1 MKEMKEM
8 KEMAFRKIKR
18 SGRHRTFAWQLL
30 CRPAFLHFAFT
41 FLSLLSFP
49 SFLICSAQDAEKNR
63 RYDAFFLEAICQQE
77 KGNHDAAFDLFSH
90 CVEIDSTRSEAFYY
104 LARYYDFLKNKDK
117 ALAYSE
123 KAAQLEPENETY
135 LETLA
140 NTYISRRKY
149 DQAIVVMERI
159 YNQNRDREDVLSM
172 LVQLYEQQKDYEGAI
187 RTLSRLEML
196 EGKSERLS
204 MAKSELYTQKG
215 DKKAAIAEMKQLA
228 DQYPNDLNYRCLY
241 GTTLYLNGQQKKAL
255 AIYNDVLKKD
265 PDSRSAQMAMLSHY
279 NEINDSVQANVWL
292 ERMLM
297 NKNATTQ
304 DRVLMLRQVIGES
317 ERSGGDSTRVLTLF
331 RRVLNT
337 PQADADL
344 AIFCAT
350 YMNLKKMPSDSISP
364 VLERALAMEPTNAA
378 ARLQLVSYA
387 WTAGNRDRVISL
399 CQDARQYNPDEMAFY
414 YYQGIAYY
422 QKDQLD
428 QALNAFQNGIG
439 VITAQSDP
447 AIVSDFYAVMGDILH
462 QKGLAREA
470 FVAYDSCLV
479 WKDDNIGCLNNYA
492 YYLSELG
499 EQLDKAEQM
508 SYRTIKAEP
517 KNATYLDTY
526 AWILFMQQRYS
537 EAKIY
542 IDQTL
547 QYDNDTSAV
556 LLEHAG
562 DIYYHTGA
570 VDEAVSYWQQALER
584 ASDNSELKGERRQV
598 LIRKIKLKKYL
609 KE

>member
-1 MKEMKEM
+1 M
-8 KEMAFRKIKR
+8 R
-18 SGRHRTFAWQLL
+18 RTLKNRFIALVVLFTIHYSLFTSFAM
-30 CRPAFLHFAFT
+30 
-41 FLSLLSFP
+41 
-49 SFLICSAQDAEKNR
+49 AQDTAK
-63 RYDAFFLEAICQQE
+63 RYDHFFLEAICQQE
-77 KGNHDAAFDLFSH
+77 KGHHDAAFDLLSH
-90 CVEIDSTRSEAFYY
+90 CVEIDSTRSEAYYY
-104 LARYYDFLKNKDK
+104 LSRYYDFLKNKEK
-117 ALAYSE
+117 GLAYSE
-123 KAAQLEPENETY
+123 KAVQLEPDNETY

-149 DQAIVVMERI
+149 DKAIDVLERL
-159 YNQNRDREDVLSM
+159 YDKNRDREEVLSM
-172 LVQLYEQQKDYEGAI
+172 LAQLYEQQKDYEGAI
-187 RTLSRLEML
+187 RTLSRLETL

-215 DKKAAIAEMKQLA
+215 DKKAAISEMKQLA

-255 AIYNDVLKKD
+255 VIYNEILKKD
-265 PDSRSAQMAMLSHY
+265 PENRSAQMAMLSHY
-279 NEINDSVQANVWL
+279 NEINDSVQAHVWL

-297 NKNATTQ
+297 NKNATSQ
-304 DRVLMLRQVIGES
+304 DRIMLFRQVIGES
-317 ERSGGDSTRVLTLF
+317 ERHGGDSTQVLNLF
-331 RRVLNT
+331 RRVLDT

-350 YMNLKKMPSDSISP
+350 YMNLKQMPSDSISP
-364 VLERALAMEPTNAA
+364 VLEHALTLEPTNAS
-378 ARLQLVSYA
+378 ARLQLVGYA
-387 WTAGNRDRVISL
+387 WAAGDRDRVIAL

-428 QALNAFQNGIG
+428 EALNAFQNGIG

-447 AIVSDFYAVMGDILH
+447 SIVSDFYAVMGDILH

-470 FVAYDSCLV
+470 FMAYDSCLV

-547 QYDNDTSAV
+547 QYDADTSAV

-562 DIYYHTGA
+562 DIYYQAGDA
-570 VDEAVSYWQQALER
+570 DQALAYWQQALER
-584 ASDNSELKGERRQV
+584 VEKEGDSKNDRRPI

>member
-1 MKEMKEM
+1 MKKV
-8 KEMAFRKIKR
+8 KHILFFIATLAV
-18 SGRHRTFAWQLL
+18 SSA
-30 CRPAFLHFAFT
+30 A
-41 FLSLLSFP
+41 
-49 SFLICSAQDAEKNR
+49 AQDTAR

-77 KGNHDAAFDLFSH
+77 KGNHDAAFDLLTH
-90 CVEIDSTRSEAFYY
+90 CVEIDSTRSEAFFY
-104 LARYYDFLKNKDK
+104 LARYYDYLKNKEK

-123 KAAQLEPENETY
+123 KAAQLEPDNETY

-140 NTYISRRKY
+140 NNYISRRQY
-149 DQAIVVMERI
+149 DKAIDAMERL
-159 YNQNRDREDVLSM
+159 YGMNSEREDVLSL
-172 LVQLYEQQKDYEGAI
+172 LVQLYEQQQNFEGAI
-187 RTLSRLEML
+187 QTLTRLETK

-204 MAKSELYTQKG
+204 MAKSELYTRKG
-215 DKKAAIAEMKQLA
+215 DKKAAINEMKHLA
-228 DQYPNDLNYRCLY
+228 DQYPNDQNYRCLY
-241 GTTLYLNGQQKKAL
+241 GTTLYMNGQQKKAL
-255 AIYNDVLKKD
+255 AIYADVLKKE
-265 PDSRSAQMAMLSHY
+265 PDNRGAQMAMLSHY
-279 NEINDSVQANVWL
+279 NETNDSVQAHIWL

-297 NKNATTQ
+297 NKNSTTQ
-304 DRVLMLRQVIGES
+304 DRVMLLRQVIGES
-317 ERSGGDSTRVLTLF
+317 EQNGGDSTQVLHLF
-331 RRVLNT
+331 RRVLDT
-337 PQADADL
+337 PLADADL
-344 AIFCAT
+344 ALFCAT

-364 VLERALAMEPTNAA
+364 VLEQALTLEPTNAA

-387 WTAGNRDRVISL
+387 WAAEDRDRVIAL

-462 QKGLAREA
+462 QKGQSREA
-470 FVAYDSCLV
+470 FIAYDSCLV
-479 WKDDNIGCLNNYA
+479 WKEDNIGCLNNYA

-526 AWILFMQQRYS
+526 AWILFMQKRYS

-547 QYDNDTSAV
+547 QYDNDSSSV

-562 DIYYHTGA
+562 DIYYQAGDTVQA
-570 VDEAVSYWQQALER
+570 LSYWQQALNR
-584 ASDNSELKGERRQV
+584 VDNEKDNKNDRRPI
-598 LIRKIKLKKYL
+598 LSRKIKLKKYL

>member
-1 MKEMKEM
+1 MK
-8 KEMAFRKIKR
+8 
-18 SGRHRTFAWQLL
+18 QLKYI
-30 CRPAFLHFAFT
+30 
-41 FLSLLSFP
+41 LLLVVTLVTSVVV
-49 SFLICSAQDAEKNR
+49 AQDERR
-63 RYDAFFLEAICQQE
+63 RYDAFFLEAICQKE
-77 KGNHDAAFDLFSH
+77 KGNHDAAFDLLTH
-90 CVEIDSTRSEAFYY
+90 CVQIDSTRSEAYYY
-104 LARYYDFLKNKDK
+104 LARYYDYLKNKDK

-123 KAAQLEPENETY
+123 KAALLEPDNETY

-140 NTYISRRKY
+140 NSYVARRQY
-149 DQAIVVMERI
+149 DKAIDVMERI
-159 YNQNRDREDVLSM
+159 YGMNSEREDVLSM
-172 LVQLYEQQKDYEGAI
+172 LVQLYEQQQDYEGAI
-187 RTLSRLEML
+187 RTLTRLETM

-204 MAKSELYTQKG
+204 MAKSELYTRKG
-215 DKKAAIAEMKQLA
+215 DKKAAISEMKQLA
-228 DQYPNDLNYRCLY
+228 DQYPNDQNYRCLY
-241 GTTLYLNGQQKKAL
+241 GTTLYMNGQQKKAL
-255 AIYNDVLKKD
+255 AIYADVLKIE
-265 PDSRSAQMAMLSHY
+265 PDNRGAQMAMLSHF
-279 NEINDSVQANVWL
+279 NEINDTVQSHIWL

-304 DRVLMLRQVIGES
+304 DRVMLLRQVIGES
-317 ERSGGDSTRVLTLF
+317 EQSGGDSTQVLRLFHRVLSL
-331 RRVLNT
+331 
-337 PQADADL
+337 PEADADL

-364 VLERALAMEPTNAA
+364 VLEHALTLEPTNAA

-387 WTAGNRDRVISL
+387 WQAEDRDRVIAL

-428 QALNAFQNGIG
+428 QALSAFQNGIG

-462 QKGLAREA
+462 QKGLSREA

-526 AWILFMQQRYS
+526 AWILFMQKRYS

-547 QYDNDTSAV
+547 QYDTDTSAV

-562 DIYYHTGA
+562 DIYYQAGDTA
-570 VDEAVSYWQQALER
+570 QALSYWQQALER
-584 ASDNSELKGERRQV
+584 AEKEDDIRNDRRPI

>member
-1 MKEMKEM
+1 MKKV
-8 KEMAFRKIKR
+8 KHILFFIATLAV
-18 SGRHRTFAWQLL
+18 SSA
-30 CRPAFLHFAFT
+30 A
-41 FLSLLSFP
+41 
-49 SFLICSAQDAEKNR
+49 AQDTAR
-63 RYDAFFLEAICQQE
+63 RYDVFFLEAICQQE
-77 KGNHDAAFDLFSH
+77 KGNHDAAFDLLTH
-90 CVEIDSTRSEAFYY
+90 CVEIDSTRSEAFFY
-104 LARYYDFLKNKDK
+104 LARYYDYLKNKEK

-123 KAAQLEPENETY
+123 KAAQLEPDNETY

-140 NTYISRRKY
+140 NNYISRRQY
-149 DQAIVVMERI
+149 DKAIDAMERL
-159 YNQNRDREDVLSM
+159 YGMNSEREDVLSL
-172 LVQLYEQQKDYEGAI
+172 LVQLYEQQQNFEGAI
-187 RTLSRLEML
+187 QTLTRLETK

-204 MAKSELYTQKG
+204 MAKSELYTRKG
-215 DKKAAIAEMKQLA
+215 DKKAAINEMKHLA
-228 DQYPNDLNYRCLY
+228 DQYPNDQNYRCLY
-241 GTTLYLNGQQKKAL
+241 GTTLYMNGQQKKAL
-255 AIYNDVLKKD
+255 AIYADVLKKE
-265 PDSRSAQMAMLSHY
+265 PDNRGAQMAMLSHY
-279 NEINDSVQANVWL
+279 NETNDSVQAHIWL

-297 NKNATTQ
+297 NKNSTTQ
-304 DRVLMLRQVIGES
+304 DRVMLLRQVIGES
-317 ERSGGDSTRVLTLF
+317 EQNDGDSTQVLHLF
-331 RRVLNT
+331 RRVLDT
-337 PQADADL
+337 PLADADL
-344 AIFCAT
+344 ALFCAT

-364 VLERALAMEPTNAA
+364 VLEQALTLEPTNAA

-387 WTAGNRDRVISL
+387 WAAEDRDRVIAL

-462 QKGLAREA
+462 QKGQSREA
-470 FVAYDSCLV
+470 FIAYDSCLV
-479 WKDDNIGCLNNYA
+479 WKEDNIGCLNNYA

-526 AWILFMQQRYS
+526 AWILFMQKRYS

-547 QYDNDTSAV
+547 QYDNDSSSV

-562 DIYYHTGA
+562 DIYYQAGDTVQA
-570 VDEAVSYWQQALER
+570 LSYWQQALNR
-584 ASDNSELKGERRQV
+584 VDNEKDIKNDRRPI
-598 LIRKIKLKKYL
+598 LSRKIKLKKYL

>member
-1 MKEMKEM
+1 M
-8 KEMAFRKIKR
+8 R
-18 SGRHRTFAWQLL
+18 RTLKNRFIALVVLFTIHYSLFTSFAM
-30 CRPAFLHFAFT
+30 
-41 FLSLLSFP
+41 
-49 SFLICSAQDAEKNR
+49 AQDTAK
-63 RYDAFFLEAICQQE
+63 RYDHFFLEAICQQE
-77 KGNHDAAFDLFSH
+77 KGNHDAAFDLLSH
-90 CVEIDSTRSEAFYY
+90 CVEIDSTRSEAYYY
-104 LARYYDFLKNKDK
+104 LSRYYDFLKNKEK
-117 ALAYSE
+117 GLAYSE
-123 KAAQLEPENETY
+123 KAVQLEPDNETY

-149 DQAIVVMERI
+149 DKAIDVLERL
-159 YNQNRDREDVLSM
+159 YDKNRDREEVLSM
-172 LVQLYEQQKDYEGAI
+172 LAQLYEQQKDYEGAI
-187 RTLSRLEML
+187 RTLSRLETL

-215 DKKAAIAEMKQLA
+215 DKKAAISEMKQLA

-255 AIYNDVLKKD
+255 VIYNEILKKD
-265 PDSRSAQMAMLSHY
+265 PENRSAQMAMLSHY
-279 NEINDSVQANVWL
+279 NEINDSVQAHVWL

-297 NKNATTQ
+297 NKNATSQ
-304 DRVLMLRQVIGES
+304 DRIMLFRQVIGES
-317 ERSGGDSTRVLTLF
+317 ERHGGDSTQVLNLF
-331 RRVLNT
+331 RRVLDT

-350 YMNLKKMPSDSISP
+350 YMNLKQMPSDSISP
-364 VLERALAMEPTNAA
+364 VLEHALTLEPTNAS
-378 ARLQLVSYA
+378 ARLQLVGYA
-387 WTAGNRDRVISL
+387 WAAGDRDRVIAL

-428 QALNAFQNGIG
+428 EALNAFQNGIG

-447 AIVSDFYAVMGDILH
+447 SIVSDFYAVMGDILH

-470 FVAYDSCLV
+470 FMAYDSCLV

-547 QYDNDTSAV
+547 QYDTDTSAV

-562 DIYYHTGA
+562 DIYYQAGDA
-570 VDEAVSYWQQALER
+570 DQALAYWQQALER
-584 ASDNSELKGERRQV
+584 VEKEGDSKNDRRPI

>member
-1 MKEMKEM
+1 M
-8 KEMAFRKIKR
+8 
-18 SGRHRTFAWQLL
+18 LL
-30 CRPAFLHFAFT
+30 LASWGAM
-41 FLSLLSFP
+41 SVV
-49 SFLICSAQDAEKNR
+49 AQDEQR

-77 KGNHDAAFDLFSH
+77 KGNHDAAFDLLTH

-123 KAAQLEPENETY
+123 KAARLEPDNETY

-149 DQAIVVMERI
+149 EEAIDVMERI
-159 YNQNRDREDVLSM
+159 YDKNRDREDVLSL

-187 RTLSRLEML
+187 RTLSRLETL

-215 DKKAAIAEMKQLA
+215 DKKAAISEMKQLA

-265 PDSRSAQMAMLSHY
+265 PDNRSAQMAMLSYY
-279 NEINDSVQANVWL
+279 NEMNDSVQAHVWL

-304 DRVLMLRQVIGES
+304 DRVLLLRQVIGES
-317 ERSGGDSTRVLTLF
+317 ERSGGDSTQVLRMF
-331 RRVLNT
+331 RRVLDT

-364 VLERALAMEPTNAA
+364 VLEHALSLEPTNAA
-378 ARLQLVSYA
+378 ARLQLVGYA
-387 WTAGNRDRVISL
+387 WEAGNRDRVISL

-447 AIVSDFYAVMGDILH
+447 SIVSDFYAVMGDILH
-462 QKGLAREA
+462 QKGKTQEA

-562 DIYYHTGA
+562 DIYYQAGDATQA
-570 VDEAVSYWQQALER
+570 LAYWQQALER
-584 ASDNSELKGERRQV
+584 VEKEGDPKNDRRPI

>member
-1 MKEMKEM
+1 M
-8 KEMAFRKIKR
+8 
-18 SGRHRTFAWQLL
+18 LL
-30 CRPAFLHFAFT
+30 LATLTVSTAM
-41 FLSLLSFP
+41 
-49 SFLICSAQDAEKNR
+49 AQDERR

-77 KGNHDAAFDLFSH
+77 KGNHDAAFDLLTH

-104 LARYYDFLKNKDK
+104 LARYYDYLKNKDK

-123 KAAQLEPENETY
+123 KAVQLEPDNETY

-140 NTYISRRKY
+140 NTYIARRQY
-149 DQAIVVMERI
+149 DKAIDAMEHI
-159 YNQNRDREDVLSM
+159 YSMNSEREEVLSL
-172 LVQLYEQQKDYEGAI
+172 LVQLYEQQQDYEGAI
-187 RTLSRLEML
+187 RTLTRLETM

-204 MAKSELYTQKG
+204 MAKSELYTRKG
-215 DKKAAIAEMKQLA
+215 DKKAAINEMKQLA
-228 DQYPNDLNYRCLY
+228 DQYPNDQNYRCLY
-241 GTTLYLNGQQKKAL
+241 GTTLYMNGQQKKAL
-255 AIYNDVLKKD
+255 AIYADVLKKE
-265 PDSRSAQMAMLSHY
+265 PDNRGAQMAMLSHF
-279 NEINDSVQANVWL
+279 NETNDSVQAHVWL

-297 NKNATTQ
+297 NRNSTTQ
-304 DRVLMLRQVIGES
+304 DRVMLLRQVIGES
-317 ERSGGDSTRVLTLF
+317 EQNGGDSTQVLRLF
-331 RRVLNT
+331 HRLLNT

-364 VLERALAMEPTNAA
+364 VLERALTLEPTNAA

-387 WTAGNRDRVISL
+387 WTAGDRDRVIAL

-428 QALNAFQNGIG
+428 LALNAFQNGIG

-447 AIVSDFYAVMGDILH
+447 AIVSDFYAVTGDILH
-462 QKGLAREA
+462 QKGLSREA
-470 FVAYDSCLV
+470 FAAYDSCLV

-526 AWILFMQQRYS
+526 AWILFMQERYS

-547 QYDNDTSAV
+547 QCDNDTSAV

-562 DIYYHTGA
+562 DIYYQAGDA
-570 VDEAVSYWQQALER
+570 AQALSFWQQALER
-584 ASDNSELKGERRQV
+584 AEKENDTKNDRRPI
-598 LIRKIKLKKYL
+598 LSRKIKLKKYL

>member
-1 MKEMKEM
+1 M
-8 KEMAFRKIKR
+8 RKTAYILVAL
-18 SGRHRTFAWQLL
+18 TL
-30 CRPAFLHFAFT
+30 FT
-41 FLSLLSFP
+41 T
-49 SFLICSAQDAEKNR
+49 IAVAQDTERSR
-63 RYDAFFLEAICQQE
+63 RYDYFFLEAICQQE
-77 KGNHDAAFDLFSH
+77 KGCPDAAFDLLTH
-90 CVEIDSTRSEAFYY
+90 CVQIDSTRSEAYYY

-123 KAAQLEPENETY
+123 KAAQLEPDNVTY

-140 NTYISRRKY
+140 NTYIGRRQY
-149 DQAIVVMERI
+149 DKAIDAMEHI
-159 YNQNRDREDVLSM
+159 YSKNSEREDVLSL
-172 LVQLYEQQKDYEGAI
+172 LVQLYEQQQDYEGAI
-187 RTLSRLEML
+187 RTLTRLETM

-204 MAKSELYTQKG
+204 MAKSELYTRKG
-215 DKKAAIAEMKQLA
+215 DKKAAINEMKQLA
-228 DQYPNDLNYRCLY
+228 DQYPNDQNYRCLY
-241 GTTLYLNGQQKKAL
+241 GTTLYLNGQQKKAV
-255 AIYNDVLKKD
+255 AIYNDILKIE
-265 PDSRSAQMAMLSHY
+265 PDNRSAQMALLSHY
-279 NEINDSVQANVWL
+279 NEIGDSVQARQWL
-292 ERMLM
+292 DRMLM

-304 DRVLMLRQVIGES
+304 DRVLLLRQVIGES
-317 ERSGGDSTRVLTLF
+317 ERNGGDSTQVLRLF
-331 RRVLNT
+331 HRVLNL

-350 YMNLKKMPSDSISP
+350 YMNLKKMPNDSISP
-364 VLERALAMEPTNAA
+364 ILERALALEPANAA

-387 WTAGNRDRVISL
+387 WQAEDRDRVIAL

-414 YYQGIAYY
+414 YYQGIAYF

-462 QKGLAREA
+462 QKGQAREA

-479 WKDDNIGCLNNYA
+479 WKEDNIGCLNNYA

-517 KNATYLDTY
+517 KNSTYLDTY
-526 AWILFMQQRYS
+526 AWILFMQKRYS

-547 QYDNDTSAV
+547 QYDTDTSAV

-562 DIYYHTGA
+562 DIYYQAGDA
-570 VDEAVSYWQQALER
+570 AQALEYWR
-584 ASDNSELKGERRQV
+584 QALEQAEKDDDTKNDRRPI

>member
-1 MKEMKEM
+1 
-8 KEMAFRKIKR
+8 MATLAV
-18 SGRHRTFAWQLL
+18 SSA
-30 CRPAFLHFAFT
+30 A
-41 FLSLLSFP
+41 
-49 SFLICSAQDAEKNR
+49 AQDTAR

-77 KGNHDAAFDLFSH
+77 KGNHDAAFDLLTH
-90 CVEIDSTRSEAFYY
+90 CVAIDSTRSEAFYY
-104 LARYYDFLKNKDK
+104 LARYYDHLKNKDK

-123 KAAQLEPENETY
+123 KAAQLEPDNETY

-140 NTYISRRKY
+140 NTYISRRQY
-149 DQAIVVMERI
+149 DKAIDAMERL
-159 YNQNRDREDVLSM
+159 YGMNSEREDVLSL
-172 LVQLYEQQKDYEGAI
+172 LVQLYEQQQNYEGAI
-187 RTLSRLEML
+187 RTLTRLETM

-204 MAKSELYTQKG
+204 MAKSELYTRKG
-215 DKKAAIAEMKQLA
+215 DKKAAINEMKHLA
-228 DQYPNDLNYRCLY
+228 DQYPNDQNYRCLY
-241 GTTLYLNGQQKKAL
+241 GTTLYMNGQQKKAL
-255 AIYNDVLKKD
+255 AIYADVLKKE
-265 PDSRSAQMAMLSHY
+265 PDNRGAQMAMLSHY
-279 NEINDSVQANVWL
+279 NETNDSVQAHIWL

-297 NKNATTQ
+297 NKNSTTQ
-304 DRVLMLRQVIGES
+304 DRVMLLRQVIGES
-317 ERSGGDSTRVLTLF
+317 EQNGGDSTQVLRLF
-331 RRVLNT
+331 RRVLDT
-337 PQADADL
+337 PLADVDL
-344 AIFCAT
+344 ALFCAT

-364 VLERALAMEPTNAA
+364 VLERALALEPTNAA

-387 WTAGNRDRVISL
+387 WAAEDRDRVIAL

-462 QKGLAREA
+462 QKGLSREA
-470 FVAYDSCLV
+470 FIAYDSCLV
-479 WKDDNIGCLNNYA
+479 WKEDNIGCLNNYA

-526 AWILFMQQRYS
+526 AWILFMQKRYS

-547 QYDNDTSAV
+547 QYDNDSSSV

-562 DIYYHTGA
+562 DIYYQAGDTVQA
-570 VDEAVSYWQQALER
+570 LSYWQQALNRVENEKDVR
-584 ASDNSELKGERRQV
+584 NDRRPI
-598 LIRKIKLKKYL
+598 LSRKIKLKKYL

>member
-1 MKEMKEM
+1 MMISL
-8 KEMAFRKIKR
+8 FSNNWRKRVAGLHGLVTVLLI
-18 SGRHRTFAWQLL
+18 SYIFLIPDYTFA
-30 CRPAFLHFAFT
+30 
-41 FLSLLSFP
+41 
-49 SFLICSAQDAEKNR
+49 QDGRK
-63 RYDAFFLEAICQQE
+63 YDAFFLDAICQQE
-77 KGNHDAAFDLFSH
+77 KGNLDAAFDLLTH
-90 CVEIDSTRSEAFYY
+90 CVEIDSTRSEAYFY
-104 LARYYDFLKNKDK
+104 LSRYYTYLKDKDK

-123 KAAQLEPENETY
+123 KAAQLEPDNETY
-135 LETLA
+135 QETLA
-140 NTYISRRKY
+140 NNYISRGKY
-149 DQAIVVMERI
+149 SRAIDAMERL
-159 YNQNRDREDVLSM
+159 YSMNSDREDVLSM
-172 LVQLYEQQKDYEGAI
+172 LVQLYEQQADYEGAV
-187 RTLSRLEML
+187 RTLSRLEIL

-204 MAKSELYTQKG
+204 VAKSELFTRKG
-215 DKKAAIAEMKQLA
+215 DKKAAINEMKQLA
-228 DQYPNDLNYRCLY
+228 DQYPNDQNYRCLY
-241 GTTLYLNGQQKKAL
+241 ANTLYMNGQQKKAL
-255 AIYNDVLKKD
+255 AIYADVLKKE
-265 PDSRSAQMAMLSHY
+265 PDNRGAQMAMLSHF
-279 NEINDSVQANVWL
+279 NEAGDSVQAHVWL
-292 ERMLM
+292 ERILL
-297 NKNATTQ
+297 NKNATTE
-304 DRVLMLRQVIGES
+304 DRVMLLRQVIGES
-317 ERSGGDSTRVLTLF
+317 EEHGGDSTQVLRLF
-331 RRVLNT
+331 HRVLNT

-350 YMNLKKMPSDSISP
+350 YMHLKKMPNDSISP
-364 VLERALAMEPTNAA
+364 VLEHALALEPTNAS
-378 ARLQLVSYA
+378 ARLQLVGYA
-387 WTAGNRDRVISL
+387 WQAEDRDRVIAL

-422 QKDQLD
+422 QKEQLD

-470 FVAYDSCLV
+470 FMAYDSCLV

-526 AWILFMQQRYS
+526 AWILFMQKRYS

-547 QYDNDTSAV
+547 QNDTDTSAV

-570 VDEAVSYWQQALER
+570 VEEAVSYWQQALER
-584 ASDNSELKGERRQV
+584 ASDNSELKGKRKQV

>member
-1 MKEMKEM
+1 M
-8 KEMAFRKIKR
+8 R
-18 SGRHRTFAWQLL
+18 RTLNNRLIAIVVLFTIHYSLFTSFAV
-30 CRPAFLHFAFT
+30 
-41 FLSLLSFP
+41 
-49 SFLICSAQDAEKNR
+49 AQDMAR
-63 RYDAFFLEAICQQE
+63 RYDYFFLEAICQQE
-77 KGNHDAAFDLFSH
+77 KGCHDAAFDLLTH
-90 CVEIDSTRSEAFYY
+90 CVEIDSTRSEAYYY

-123 KAAQLEPENETY
+123 KAAQLEPDNVTY

-140 NTYISRRKY
+140 NTYIGRRQY
-149 DQAIVVMERI
+149 DKAIDAMEHI
-159 YNQNRDREDVLSM
+159 FSKNSEREDVLSL
-172 LVQLYEQQKDYEGAI
+172 LVQLYEQQQDYEGAI
-187 RTLSRLEML
+187 RTLTRLETM

-204 MAKSELYTQKG
+204 MAKSELYTRKG
-215 DKKAAIAEMKQLA
+215 DKKAAINEMKQLA
-228 DQYPNDLNYRCLY
+228 DQYPNDQNYRCLY
-241 GTTLYLNGQQKKAL
+241 GTTLYLNGQQKKAV
-255 AIYNDVLKKD
+255 AIYNDILKIE
-265 PDSRSAQMAMLSHY
+265 PDNRSAQMALLSHY
-279 NEINDSVQANVWL
+279 NEIGDSVQARQWL
-292 ERMLM
+292 DRMLM

-304 DRVLMLRQVIGES
+304 DRVLLLRQVIGES
-317 ERSGGDSTRVLTLF
+317 ERNGGDSTQVLRLF
-331 RRVLNT
+331 HRVLNL

-350 YMNLKKMPSDSISP
+350 YMNLKKMPNDSISP
-364 VLERALAMEPTNAA
+364 ILERALALEPANAA

-387 WTAGNRDRVISL
+387 WQAEDRDRVIAL

-462 QKGLAREA
+462 QKGQAREA

-479 WKDDNIGCLNNYA
+479 WKEDNIGCLNNYA

-517 KNATYLDTY
+517 KNSTYLDTY
-526 AWILFMQQRYS
+526 AWILFMQKRYS

-547 QYDNDTSAV
+547 QYDTDTSAV

-562 DIYYHTGA
+562 DIYYQAGDA
-570 VDEAVSYWQQALER
+570 AQALEYWR
-584 ASDNSELKGERRQV
+584 QALEQAEKDDDTKNDRRPI

>member
-1 MKEMKEM
+1 M
-8 KEMAFRKIKR
+8 
-18 SGRHRTFAWQLL
+18 LL
-30 CRPAFLHFAFT
+30 LASWGAM
-41 FLSLLSFP
+41 SVV
-49 SFLICSAQDAEKNR
+49 AQDEQR

-77 KGNHDAAFDLFSH
+77 KGNHDAAFDLLTH

-123 KAAQLEPENETY
+123 KAARLEPDNETY
-135 LETLA
+135 METLA

-149 DQAIVVMERI
+149 EEAIDVMERI
-159 YNQNRDREDVLSM
+159 YDKNRDREDVLSL

-187 RTLSRLEML
+187 RTLSRLETL

-215 DKKAAIAEMKQLA
+215 DKKAAISEMKQLA

-265 PDSRSAQMAMLSHY
+265 PDNRSAQMAMLSYY
-279 NEINDSVQANVWL
+279 NEMNDSVQAHVWL

-304 DRVLMLRQVIGES
+304 DRVLLLRQVIGES
-317 ERSGGDSTRVLTLF
+317 ERSGGDSTQVLRMF
-331 RRVLNT
+331 RRVLDT

-364 VLERALAMEPTNAA
+364 VLEHALSLEPTNAA
-378 ARLQLVSYA
+378 ARLQLVGYA
-387 WTAGNRDRVISL
+387 WEAGNRDRVISL

-447 AIVSDFYAVMGDILH
+447 SIVSDFYAVMGDILH
-462 QKGLAREA
+462 QKGKTQEA

-562 DIYYHTGA
+562 DIYYQAGDATQA
-570 VDEAVSYWQQALER
+570 LAYWQQALER
-584 ASDNSELKGERRQV
+584 VEKEGDPKNDRRPI

>member
-1 MKEMKEM
+1 M
-8 KEMAFRKIKR
+8 RKTAYILVAL
-18 SGRHRTFAWQLL
+18 TL
-30 CRPAFLHFAFT
+30 FT
-41 FLSLLSFP
+41 T
-49 SFLICSAQDAEKNR
+49 IAVAQDTERSR
-63 RYDAFFLEAICQQE
+63 RYDYFFLEAICQQE
-77 KGNHDAAFDLFSH
+77 KGCHDAAFDLLTH
-90 CVEIDSTRSEAFYY
+90 CVEIDSTRSEAYYY

-123 KAAQLEPENETY
+123 KAAQLEPDNVTY

-140 NTYISRRKY
+140 NTYIGRRQY
-149 DQAIVVMERI
+149 DKAIDAMEHI
-159 YNQNRDREDVLSM
+159 YSKNSEREDVLSL
-172 LVQLYEQQKDYEGAI
+172 LVQLYEQQQDYEGAI
-187 RTLSRLEML
+187 RTLTRLETM

-204 MAKSELYTQKG
+204 MAKSELYTRKG
-215 DKKAAIAEMKQLA
+215 DKKAAINEMKQLA
-228 DQYPNDLNYRCLY
+228 DQYPNDQNYRCLY
-241 GTTLYLNGQQKKAL
+241 GTTLYLNGQQKKAV
-255 AIYNDVLKKD
+255 AIYNDILKIE
-265 PDSRSAQMAMLSHY
+265 PDNRSAQMALLSHY
-279 NEINDSVQANVWL
+279 NEIGDSVQARQWL
-292 ERMLM
+292 DRMLM

-304 DRVLMLRQVIGES
+304 DRVLLLRQVIGES
-317 ERSGGDSTRVLTLF
+317 ERNGGDSTQVLRLF
-331 RRVLNT
+331 HRVLNL

-350 YMNLKKMPSDSISP
+350 YMNLKKMPNDSISP
-364 VLERALAMEPTNAA
+364 ILERALALEPANAA

-387 WTAGNRDRVISL
+387 WQAEDRDRVIAL

-414 YYQGIAYY
+414 YYQGIAYF

-462 QKGLAREA
+462 QKGQAREA
-470 FVAYDSCLV
+470 SVAYDSCLV
-479 WKDDNIGCLNNYA
+479 WKEDNIGCLNNYA

-508 SYRTIKAEP
+508 SYRAIKAEP
-517 KNATYLDTY
+517 KNSTYLDTY
-526 AWILFMQQRYS
+526 AWILFMQKRYS

-547 QYDNDTSAV
+547 QYDTDTSAV

-562 DIYYHTGA
+562 DIYYQAGDA
-570 VDEAVSYWQQALER
+570 AQALEYWR
-584 ASDNSELKGERRQV
+584 QALEQAEKDDDTKNDRRPI

>member
-1 MKEMKEM
+1 M
-8 KEMAFRKIKR
+8 
-18 SGRHRTFAWQLL
+18 SGQQQFSILNSE
-30 CRPAFLHFAFT
+30 F
-41 FLSLLSFP
+41 S
-49 SFLICSAQDAEKNR
+49 INR

-77 KGNHDAAFDLFSH
+77 KGNHDAAFDLLTH
-90 CVEIDSTRSEAFYY
+90 CVAIDSTRSEAFYY
-104 LARYYDFLKNKDK
+104 LARYYDHLKNKDK

-123 KAAQLEPENETY
+123 KAAQLEPDNETY

-140 NTYISRRKY
+140 NTYISRRQY
-149 DQAIVVMERI
+149 DKAIDAMERL
-159 YNQNRDREDVLSM
+159 YGMNSEREDVLSL
-172 LVQLYEQQKDYEGAI
+172 LVQLYEQQQNYEGAI
-187 RTLSRLEML
+187 RTLTRLETM

-204 MAKSELYTQKG
+204 MAKSELYTRKG
-215 DKKAAIAEMKQLA
+215 DKKAAINEMKHLA
-228 DQYPNDLNYRCLY
+228 DQYPNDQNYRCLY
-241 GTTLYLNGQQKKAL
+241 GTTLYMNGQQKKAL
-255 AIYNDVLKKD
+255 AIYADVLKKE
-265 PDSRSAQMAMLSHY
+265 PDNRGAQMAMLSHY
-279 NEINDSVQANVWL
+279 NETNDSVQAHIWL

-297 NKNATTQ
+297 NKNSTTQ
-304 DRVLMLRQVIGES
+304 DRVMLLRQVIGES
-317 ERSGGDSTRVLTLF
+317 EQNGGDSTQVLRLFHRVLD
-331 RRVLNT
+331 T
-337 PQADADL
+337 PLADVDL
-344 AIFCAT
+344 ALFCAT

-364 VLERALAMEPTNAA
+364 VLERALALEPTNAA

-387 WTAGNRDRVISL
+387 WAAEDRDRVIAL

-462 QKGLAREA
+462 QKGQSREA
-470 FVAYDSCLV
+470 FIAYDSCLV
-479 WKDDNIGCLNNYA
+479 WKEDNIGCLNNYA

-526 AWILFMQQRYS
+526 AWILFMQKRYS

-547 QYDNDTSAV
+547 QYDNDSSSV

-562 DIYYHTGA
+562 DIYYQAGDTVQA
-570 VDEAVSYWQQALER
+570 LSYWQQALNRVENEK
-584 ASDNSELKGERRQV
+584 DVKNDRRPI
-598 LIRKIKLKKYL
+598 LSRKIKLKKYL

>member
-1 MKEMKEM
+1 MK
-8 KEMAFRKIKR
+8 
-18 SGRHRTFAWQLL
+18 QLKYI
-30 CRPAFLHFAFT
+30 
-41 FLSLLSFP
+41 LLLVVTLVASAVV
-49 SFLICSAQDAEKNR
+49 AQDERR
-63 RYDAFFLEAICQQE
+63 RYDSFFLEAICQKE
-77 KGNHDAAFDLFSH
+77 KGNHDAAFDLLTH
-90 CVEIDSTRSEAFYY
+90 CVQIDSTRSEAYYY
-104 LARYYDFLKNKDK
+104 LARYYDYLKNKDK

-123 KAAQLEPENETY
+123 KAALLEPDNETY

-140 NTYISRRKY
+140 NSYVARRQY
-149 DQAIVVMERI
+149 DKAIDVMERI
-159 YNQNRDREDVLSM
+159 YGMNSEREDVLSL
-172 LVQLYEQQKDYEGAI
+172 LVQLYEQQQDYEGAI
-187 RTLSRLEML
+187 RTLTRLETM

-204 MAKSELYTQKG
+204 MAKSELYTRKG
-215 DKKAAIAEMKQLA
+215 DKKAAISEMKQLA
-228 DQYPNDLNYRCLY
+228 DQYPNDQNYRCLY
-241 GTTLYLNGQQKKAL
+241 GTTLYMNGQQKKAL
-255 AIYNDVLKKD
+255 AIYADVLKIE
-265 PDSRSAQMAMLSHY
+265 PDNRGAQMAMLSHF
-279 NEINDSVQANVWL
+279 NEINDTVQSHIWL

-304 DRVLMLRQVIGES
+304 DRVMLLRQGIGES
-317 ERSGGDSTRVLTLF
+317 EQSGGDSTQVLRLFHRVLSL
-331 RRVLNT
+331 

-364 VLERALAMEPTNAA
+364 VLEHALTLEPTNAA

-387 WTAGNRDRVISL
+387 WQAEDRDRVIAL

-462 QKGLAREA
+462 QKGLSREA

-526 AWILFMQQRYS
+526 AWILFMQKRYS

-547 QYDNDTSAV
+547 QYDTDTSAV

-562 DIYYHTGA
+562 DIYYQAGDTA
-570 VDEAVSYWQQALER
+570 QALSYWQQALER
-584 ASDNSELKGERRQV
+584 AEKEDDIRNDRRPI